1 MQMAR
6 SIKRNKTE
14 GLDIELQALFELQ
27 RFEECKSILKG
38 SDDSVKE
45 RWGGKVLEAI
55 RDH

>member
-14 GLDIELQALFELQ
+14 GLDIELQALFDLQ

-45 RWGGKVLEAI
+45 RWGGRVLEAI